1 MSEPKVRFPVICP
14 TCHQEQLVEFPV
26 DLVASGLITE
36 NRIRLF
42 APCHEVAWDASPVE
56 LEQIREYL
64 GSAWLDCQ
72 RA

>member
-1 MSEPKVRFPVICP
+1 
-14 TCHQEQLVEFPV
+14 V